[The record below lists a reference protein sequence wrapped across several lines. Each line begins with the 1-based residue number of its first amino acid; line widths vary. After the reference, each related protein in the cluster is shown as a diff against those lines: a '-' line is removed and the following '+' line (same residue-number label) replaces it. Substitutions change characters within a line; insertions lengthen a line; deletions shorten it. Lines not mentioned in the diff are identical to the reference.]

1 MNDVLL
7 DTCAVLW
14 IGHDRP
20 LLQSAE
26 NVLNQCRPGERRALM
41 SPFSVWELG
50 SLVAKGRLRLSAPV
64 INWFEGFRQRSG
76 ADIADLSPQILAA
89 SSFLPGQPPAD
100 PANRVLIATARAMD
114 LILITRDQAI
124 LDYGQEGW
132 VRTLAC

>member
-26 NVLNQCRPGERRALM
+26 NVLNQCRPGERRVLM

-100 PANRVLIATARAMD
+100 PADRVLIATARAMD